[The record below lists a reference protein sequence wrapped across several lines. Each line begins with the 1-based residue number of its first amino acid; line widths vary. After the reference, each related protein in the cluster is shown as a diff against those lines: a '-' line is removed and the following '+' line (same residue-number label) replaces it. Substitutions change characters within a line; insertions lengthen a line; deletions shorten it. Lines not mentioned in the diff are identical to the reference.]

1 VATSQ
6 EQFGLN
12 KVKASALRR
21 WPSNKG
27 L

>member
-1 VATSQ
+1 VIKETSRSH
-6 EQFGLN
+6 

-21 WPSNKG
+21 WPSNTG